1 MKYNVGMYGG
11 SFDPLHLGHINVII
25 KGASICKK
33 FHIFIFYN
41 ETTDYIKKELKYRW
55 ILNSTKHLTNIE
67 IHLIKEEGEKEYDEN
82 LWKKDADKIKKII
95 GEPIDAVICGSDYIN
110 TGIFETLYEDSEI
123 IYFDRN
129 EVPISSTTI
138 RHNPLKYWEFI
149 PKVAKSYFTKKILI
163 IGSES
168 TGKSTLVENLASY
181 YNTNFVAEIGRET
194 SDIAGGEDKILYE
207 DLLEN
212 LIRQKEEV
220 IKGIKFSNK
229 LLFVDTDALTTNF
242 YSEVLLDDLNQKEN
256 IKNLSK
262 LINWS
267 NDWDLVLF
275 LDIDGVP
282 FVQDG
287 TRNEEFKME
296 REKYSSQ
303 LKEMFDENNVTYE
316 IIKGNYLERFE
327 QAKTIINEKFE
338 LK

>member
-11 SFDPLHLGHINVII
+11 SFDPLHLGHINAII
-25 KGASICKK
+25 KGASICRK

-41 ETTDYIKKELKYRW
+41 ETNDCIKKELKYRW
-55 ILNSTKHLTNIE
+55 VLNSTKHLPNIE
-67 IHLIKEEGEKEYDEN
+67 IHLIEDESEKEYDEYH
-82 LWKKDADKIKKII
+82 WRKDADEIKKII

-110 TGIFETLYEDSEI
+110 TGIFEALYEDSKI
-123 IYFDRN
+123 IYYDRN
-129 EVPISSTTI
+129 EVPISSTAI
-138 RHNPLKYWEFI
+138 RGNPLKYWEFI
-149 PKVAKSYFTKKILI
+149 PKAAKSYFTKKILI

-181 YNTNFVAEIGRET
+181 YNTNFVVEIGRET
-194 SDIAGGEDKILYE
+194 CDYAGGEDKVLYE

-220 IKGIKFSNK
+220 MKGIKLSNK

-242 YSEVLLDDLNQKEN
+242 FAEVLLDDLNQKEN

-275 LDIDGVP
+275 LDIKGVP

-287 TRNEEFKME
+287 TRNEEFKLQ
-296 REKYSSQ
+296 REKYNSL
-303 LKEMFDENNVTYE
+303 LKKMFDENNLNYE

>member
-11 SFDPLHLGHINVII
+11 SFDPLHQGHINVII

-41 ETTDYIKKELKYRW
+41 QTNDFIKKELKYRW
-55 ILNSTKHLTNIE
+55 VLNSTKHLSNIE
-67 IHLIKEEGEKEYDEN
+67 IHLIEDEGEKEYDEYI
-82 LWKKDADKIKKII
+82 WKKDADKIKGII
-95 GEPIDAVICGSDYIN
+95 GEPIDAVICGSDYMN
-110 TGIFETLYEDSEI
+110 TGIFERLYECSEI
-123 IYFDRN
+123 IYYERN
-129 EVPISSTTI
+129 EVPVSSTAI
-138 RHNPLKYWEFI
+138 RNNPLKYWEFI
-149 PKVAKSYFTKKILI
+149 PKVAKGYFTKKILI
-163 IGSES
+163 VGSES
-168 TGKSTLVENLASY
+168 TGKSTLVENLATY

-194 SDIAGGEDKILYE
+194 CDYAGGEDNVLYE

-220 IKGIKFSNK
+220 MKGIKFSNK

-242 YSEVLLDDLNQKEN
+242 FSEVLLDDLNQKEN

-275 LDIDGVP
+275 LDVDGVP

-287 TRNEEFKME
+287 TRNEEFK
-296 REKYSSQ
+296 RQRKKYSSL
-303 LKEMFDENNVTYE
+303 LKEMFDENNVDYE

-327 QAKTIINEKFE
+327 QAKKIINERFE
-338 LK
+338 LR

>member
-11 SFDPLHLGHINVII
+11 SFDPLHIGHINVII

-41 ETTDYIKKELKYRW
+41 ETNDYIKKELKYRW
-55 ILNSTKHLTNIE
+55 ILNSTRHLPNIK
-67 IHLIKEEGEKEYDEN
+67 IHLIKEESWKKYDEY
-82 LWKKDADKIKKII
+82 LWKKDTVKIKKII
-95 GEPIDAVICGSDYIN
+95 GEPIDAVICGSDYKN
-110 TGIFETLYEDSEI
+110 RNIFETLYENSEI
-123 IYFDRN
+123 IYYDRN
-129 EVPISSTTI
+129 EVPISSTAI
-138 RHNPLKYWEFI
+138 RNNPLKCWEFI

-181 YNTNFVAEIGRET
+181 YNTNFVVEIGRET
-194 SDIAGGEDKILYE
+194 CDYAGGEDKILYE

-220 IKGIKFSNK
+220 IKGIKTSNK

-242 YSEVLLDDLNQKEN
+242 FSEVLLDDLNQKEN
-256 IKNLSK
+256 ITNLSK
-262 LINWS
+262 HINLS

-287 TRNEEFKME
+287 TRNEEFKIE
-296 REKYSSQ
+296 RKKYNSL
-303 LKEMFDENNVTYE
+303 LKEMFDENNLNYE
-316 IIKGNYLERFE
+316 VIKGNYLERFE
-327 QAKTIINEKFE
+327 QAKKIINENFG

>member
-1 MKYNVGMYGG
+1 M
-11 SFDPLHLGHINVII
+11 
-25 KGASICKK
+25 
-33 FHIFIFYN
+33 
-41 ETTDYIKKELKYRW
+41 
-55 ILNSTKHLTNIE
+55 
-67 IHLIKEEGEKEYDEN
+67 
-82 LWKKDADKIKKII
+82 
-95 GEPIDAVICGSDYIN
+95 
-110 TGIFETLYEDSEI
+110 YEDSKI
-123 IYFDRN
+123 IYYDRN
-129 EVPISSTTI
+129 EVPISSTAI
-138 RHNPLKYWEFI
+138 RGNPLKYWEFI
-149 PKVAKSYFTKKILI
+149 PKAAKSYFTKKILI

-181 YNTNFVAEIGRET
+181 YNTNFVVEIGRET
-194 SDIAGGEDKILYE
+194 CDYAGGEDKVLYE

-220 IKGIKFSNK
+220 MKGIKLSNK

-242 YSEVLLDDLNQKEN
+242 FAEVLLDDLNQKEN

-275 LDIDGVP
+275 LDIKGVP

-287 TRNEEFKME
+287 TRNEEFKLQ
-296 REKYSSQ
+296 REKYNSL
-303 LKEMFDENNVTYE
+303 LKKMFDENNLNYE